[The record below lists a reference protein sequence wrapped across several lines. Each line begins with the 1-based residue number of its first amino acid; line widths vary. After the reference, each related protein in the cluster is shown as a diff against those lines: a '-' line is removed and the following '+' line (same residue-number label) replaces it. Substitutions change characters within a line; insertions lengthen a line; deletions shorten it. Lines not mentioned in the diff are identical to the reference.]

1 MKKAVSILLALIL
14 TFAICLSANAWVEV
28 VDCGSIE
35 IEGLRPIKNGYH
47 LMDVDEENS
56 FVSDVVR
63 GCPER
68 AKSATFAY
76 VISNDELVER
86 LYVTVS
92 GIYSQVGND
101 ADITSASCVCPAD
114 GFDYR
119 VSVNGNICTV
129 YLTFDGVEA
138 GAVSYKLATNGS
150 ITKI

>member
-1 MKKAVSILLALIL
+1 MKKAVSILLALAL

-28 VDCGSIE
+28 VDCGSFE

-101 ADITSASCVCPAD
+101 ADITSASCGCPAD
-114 GFDYR
+114 GFSYR

-129 YLTFDGVEA
+129 YLIFDGVEA
-138 GAVSYKLATNGS
+138 GAISYKLATNGS

>member
-1 MKKAVSILLALIL
+1 
-14 TFAICLSANAWVEV
+14 
-28 VDCGSIE
+28 
-35 IEGLRPIKNGYH
+35 
-47 LMDVDEENS
+47 MDVDEENS

-114 GFDYR
+114 GFSYR

-129 YLTFDGVEA
+129 YLTFNGVEA
-138 GAVSYKLATNGS
+138 GALPYKLATNGS

>member
-1 MKKAVSILLALIL
+1 MKKAVSILLALAL

-28 VDCGSIE
+28 VDCGSVE
-35 IEGLRPIKNGYH
+35 IGGLHPIKNGYH

-114 GFDYR
+114 GFGYR
-119 VSVNGNICTV
+119 VSVLSLIH
-129 YLTFDGVEA
+129 
-138 GAVSYKLATNGS
+138 
-150 ITKI
+150 I

>member
-1 MKKAVSILLALIL
+1 MKVRNGHEKSGKHTSRLIL

-68 AKSATFAY
+68 Q
-76 VISNDELVER
+76 NRRPL
-86 LYVTVS
+86 LM
-92 GIYSQVGND
+92 
-101 ADITSASCVCPAD
+101 
-114 GFDYR
+114 
-119 VSVNGNICTV
+119 
-129 YLTFDGVEA
+129 
-138 GAVSYKLATNGS
+138 
-150 ITKI
+150 